1 MRDMSL
7 DRRDFLKLGLAG
19 TMAGAVKI
27 SAAPPGPPVLVFIH
41 GRDQQGKDP
50 AALKAEWIAALASGA
65 KKISRTLPSQL
76 EVVFPYYGDK
86 LDELTQRAD
95 IPLASDIQARGESAV
110 NEDFLS
116 FQAEVA
122 ESLRV
127 AAGVTDQQVDT
138 EYGANPKPKGPLNWE
153 WVQAL
158 LRGIDKHGGGVN
170 EATLQTFTRDVFL
183 YTRRAGVRDEI
194 DRIVADVLSVN
205 PTVVVAHSLGT
216 VVAYSVLRN
225 DRRALQVPLLVTVG
239 SPLGVRAI
247 RDQFKPL
254 RRPQPVGAWYN
265 AFDPRDVVALYPLDS
280 NNFPITPN
288 VENAANVNNA
298 TSNRHGIAGYLD
310 DPGVAGRILDALGP

>member
-1 MRDMSL
+1 MKGTLL
-7 DRRDFLKLGLAG
+7 DRRDFLKLGVAG
-19 TMAGAVKI
+19 TIAGAVKT
-27 SAAPPGPPVLVFIH
+27 SAAPPGAPVLVFIH

-50 AALKAEWIAALASGA
+50 AALKAEWIAALAKGA
-65 KKISRTLPSQL
+65 KSINRTLPNQL
-76 EVVFPYYGDK
+76 EVAFPYYGDK
-86 LDELTQRAD
+86 LDELATRAD
-95 IPLASDIQARGESAV
+95 IPLTSDIQARGESAV

-127 AAGVTDQQVDT
+127 AAGVTDQQVEN
-138 EYGANPKPKGPLNWE
+138 EYGPNPKPKGPLNWE
-153 WVQAL
+153 WVQAI
-158 LRGIDKHGGGVN
+158 LRGIDKYGGGVN
-170 EATLQTFTRDVFL
+170 EVTLQAFTRDVFL
-183 YTRRAGVRDEI
+183 YTRRAGIRDEI
-194 DRIVADVLSVN
+194 DRIVAGVLSEN
-205 PTVVVAHSLGT
+205 PTVVVAHSLGS
-216 VVAYSVLRN
+216 VVAYNVLRN
-225 DRRALQVPLLVTVG
+225 DRRTLQVPLLVTVG

-288 VENAANVNNA
+288 VENAANVNNS

-310 DPGVAGRILDALGP
+310 DPGVAKRILDALGP